1 MSRVSLSGTVNLSCQ
16 VTGFP
21 RPFIKWKIPE
31 RSTATREN
39 NRLVIRNVSRY
50 DQGQYICQASNNGG
64 IAKEVFT
71 VIVNGIYVHSINL
84 SRLIIKKQAK

>member
-1 MSRVSLSGTVNLSCQ
+1 MNLSGTVNLSCQ

-21 RPFIKWKIPE
+21 RPFIKWKIQE
-31 RSTATREN
+31 RSTAIREN

-71 VIVNGIYVHSINL
+71 VIVNGIYIFIVL
-84 SRLIIKKQAK
+84 TF

>member
-1 MSRVSLSGTVNLSCQ
+1 MSRVNLSGTVNLSCQ

-31 RSTATREN
+31 RSTAIREK

-50 DQGQYICQASNNGG
+50 DHGQYICQASNNGG

-71 VIVNGIYVHSINL
+71 VIVNGIYIFIV
-84 SRLIIKKQAK
+84 

>member
-1 MSRVSLSGTVNLSCQ
+1 MNLSGTVNLSCQ

-31 RSTATREN
+31 RSTAIREK

-71 VIVNGIYVHSINL
+71 VIVNSIYIFIV
-84 SRLIIKKQAK
+84 

>member
-1 MSRVSLSGTVNLSCQ
+1 MSRVNLSGTVNLSCQ

-31 RSTATREN
+31 RSTAIREN

-50 DQGQYICQASNNGG
+50 DQDQYICQASNNGG

-71 VIVNGIYVHSINL
+71 VIVNGIYIFIVL
-84 SRLIIKKQAK
+84 TF